1 MGFLLRCFSVP
12 RALLKDITPTR
23 PPGLDPLAVEIL
35 ERLREWPEAN
45 DVVLGG
51 HLALK
56 HYLDYRTTHDIDA
69 WWAQESTLTSQRT
82 ALERLRDIVK
92 TVAAERGLTF
102 AERVTRSMTSLEM
115 QRDAKTVFSVQ
126 IADRDVELASPVPG
140 PWHPVRIE
148 SLRDNIA
155 SKLTALVER
164 GAPRDFTDIHAV
176 IAANILSIDEAWA
189 LWQQRNPRLDLEQ
202 AKAQVLKHL
211 ESIAARRPLDAL
223 TPEQRETVG
232 EARRWVREELTRDP
246 ARERQHGREDRGL
259 EFDR

>member
-1 MGFLLRCFSVP
+1 M
-12 RALLKDITPTR
+12 KKIEPTR
-23 PPGLDPLAVEIL
+23 PPGLDPLVVEIL
-35 ERLREWPEAN
+35 ERLRAYPEAN

-69 WWAQESTLTSQRT
+69 WWAKESTSDSQRL
-82 ALERLRDIVK
+82 ALDRLRDIVK
-92 TVAAERGLTF
+92 TVAGEHGYTFTERT
-102 AERVTRSMTSLEM
+102 TRSMTSLEM
-115 QRDAKTVFSVQ
+115 QSEAKTIFSVQ
-126 IADRDVELASPVPG
+126 IADRDIELATPVAG

-155 SKLTALVER
+155 SKLTALVNR

-176 IAANILSIDEAWA
+176 VAAEIVSIDEAWGI
-189 LWQQRNPRLDLEQ
+189 WQERNPRVDAEQ

-211 ESIAARRPLDAL
+211 ESIAARRPLASL
-223 TPEQRETVG
+223 APEQRAAVA

-246 ARERQHGREDRGL
+246 ARERQHEVEDRSIDL
-259 EFDR
+259 DR